1 MSQKIAVYP
10 GSFDPVTNGH
20 LDILSRALRIFDRI
34 IVAVTTSA
42 HKHPLFTVDER
53 VEMLG
58 RAVKPLKGASV
69 ERFDGLLVNYA
80 KKKNAVAMIRGLRVV
95 SDFEYEFQ
103 MALMNRHLSK
113 KYHGAGSLEAV
124 YLMPDEKFTYLSST
138 LVKEVARLG
147 GGVESFVPDFVRLKL
162 KEKFDMSRRDS

>member
-1 MSQKIAVYP
+1 MSQNIAVYP

-34 IVAVTTSA
+34 VVAVTTSA
-42 HKHPLFTVDER
+42 HKHPLFSVSER
-53 VEMLG
+53 VEMF
-58 RAVKPLKGASV
+58 RHAAKNLKGVTV
-69 ERFDGLLVNYA
+69 ENFDGLLVNYA
-80 KKKNAVAMIRGLRVV
+80 KQKNAVAVIRGLRVV

-113 KYHGAGSLEAV
+113 KRNNGATLEAV

-147 GGVESFVPDFVRLKL
+147 GDIENFVPDFVRAKL
-162 KEKFDMSRRDS
+162 EAKFRGMRGKI